1 MGPRKNI
8 DHKELKPINI
18 KNVYLGTGILWFGWL
33 GFNGGSELAINA
45 RSVNAVV
52 CSNLA
57 ACAAAITWI
66 LVEMAFERKTKIS
79 LNGFCAGAITG
90 LVAITPACGFVQP
103 KYSVAIGFIGI

>member
-8 DHKELKPINI
+8 NHKDLKPINI
-18 KNVYLGTGILWFGWL
+18 KNVYLGTGMLWFGWL

-52 CSNLA
+52 CSILSG
-57 ACAAAITWI
+57 CAAAITWI
-66 LVEMAFERKTKIS
+66 LVEMAFERKKKIS

-90 LVAITPACGFVQP
+90 LVAITPAAGFVQP
-103 KYSVAIGFIGI
+103 KYSVAIGFIGT